1 MSSPRRAAR
10 RKNSSAE
17 PRGWRDWLAEL
28 WPWER
33 TRNPES
39 LRLFQDYTR
48 SCQDTYGK
56 NYVYMPKGD
65 LRDLHT
71 ELWDSK
77 QCIERYGK
85 NRKQKVELPHW
96 REFDESPVAH
106 EGDTDLVRVHL
117 ERIAEARRRGVR
129 AAIAPT
135 SAYLDPSQSFM
146 DDTLGPAML
155 SSPASS
161 QRLLFNYF
169 SGVGTK
175 GTKNLQHD
183 WREAMGLTNQGLPV
197 TTCGM
202 GPPKMKLHQATVFAQ
217 MRVWAAAQGMGAEFD
232 SSASPKGFLALHSTG
247 SGKTCLAA
255 AVYQAYWAQTLT
267 NGEARPLM
275 LFTTPANRNKIQ
287 KKGKDK
293 PTDYY
298 NCARTMFP
306 SSPAA
311 KMSVEQYGKRVKLY
325 SFTEAGNRLHG
336 TSSEATSFRANVKHA
351 VIVIDEA
358 QSIFAPDAQFAVQAA
373 ELRKWLLNPESDGAT
388 IVIMTATP
396 GSTVSELFE
405 LLNCMRRSSEGQ
417 LHESDFVD
425 SHSVLRPSS
434 AAAFRHE
441 VAGRV
446 SFVDYRNN
454 TNDYPAMR
462 TSVESVEM
470 SDEQRESWI
479 KKVKMSKGAVLE
491 TSSDWTHTTEGV
503 RLRRESN
510 MANSWHAS
518 NAFGSHTVKAR
529 AVYASGDLRE
539 LHKYSAKLVR
549 AIENIESPANAG
561 KKQYLYSA
569 FKDGGISQI
578 TSALQG
584 RGWTNMYASMGKLSA
599 AMAAVKESSS
609 KAAADALER
618 ILTSLPGVAGKR
630 FLSTADWGSTPP
642 KSPLKASHS
651 PKRITGGAAQK
662 SPKRKQSVTLFEE
675 EDAEPVNAKAEA
687 QAQALATEVYNSPEN
702 LRGRIVNLLLATGKY
717 NEGLD
722 LKAVR
727 MMHMF
732 EPQTSMAAERQMEGR
747 GRRYCSHTDLPS
759 SERDVEVVHYF
770 AEVEGED
777 AHALVNE
784 INELQ
789 AQARKEEEIAEA
801 ARLRVRIGR
810 AEMHRLISQGKSGLS
825 AGMLSTLQN
834 WFASRPAVDSH
845 ELAEVTDDQVRL
857 ARVAEDAINTRMRGY
872 HDRKQAVPVQL
883 HIEAVNAK
891 DKRAFLEGLRGHSAP
906 LKAAL
911 DRLKKRA
918 SGREAQLVL
927 ADFERDEARAFAEG
941 ERAMAAARTHSAAA
955 AAKVAKLKR
964 QDPSLMELLN
974 ESAPSA
980 ASGMMATDL
989 LVHGIARHEGAPM
1002 ASFLQALADSA
1013 TDCMVLQTL
1022 HARMGVRAQ
1031 CKV

>member
-10 RKNSSAE
+10 KSNQSE

-33 TRNPES
+33 KQNPES
-39 LRLFQDYTR
+39 LRVFQDYTR

-56 NYVYMPKGD
+56 NFVYMPKGD
-65 LRDLHT
+65 LRNLHN

-85 NRKQKVELPHW
+85 RGKVELPHW
-96 REFDESPVAH
+96 REFEASPVAH
-106 EGDTDLVRVHL
+106 EGDTDLVRAHL

-129 AAIAPT
+129 AAIAPKP
-135 SAYLDPSQSFM
+135 ADVDPSQAVL
-146 DDTLGPAML
+146 DETLGPAML
-155 SSPASS
+155 SSPAST

-183 WREAMGLTNQGLPV
+183 WRNAMGLTNQGLPP
-197 TTCGM
+197 TTCGT

-217 MRVWAAAQGMGAEFD
+217 MRVWAAAQGKGVEFD
-232 SSASPKGFLALHSTG
+232 ALASPKGFLALHSTG

-255 AVYQAYWAQTLT
+255 AVYQAFWEQTLT

-298 NCARTMFP
+298 NCARAMFP

-311 KMSVEQYGKRVKLY
+311 KISVEQYGKRVKLY

-336 TSSEATSFRANVKHA
+336 ASSEATSFRANVKHA

-358 QSIFAPDAQFAVQAA
+358 QSIFAPDAQFAAQAA
-373 ELRKWLLNPESDGAT
+373 ELRKWLLSPESDGAT

-396 GSTVSELFE
+396 GSTVPELFE
-405 LLNCMRRSSEGQ
+405 LLNCMRRSSEGR

-434 AAAFRHE
+434 AAAFRRE
-441 VAGRV
+441 VAGQV
-446 SFVDYRNN
+446 SYVDYRNN

-462 TSVESVEM
+462 TTVESVEM

-479 KKVKMSKGAVLE
+479 KKVKLSKGAVLE
-491 TSSDWTHTTEGV
+491 TSADWNHTTEGV

-549 AIENIESPANAG
+549 AIENIESPGNAG

-584 RGWTNMYASMGKLSA
+584 RGWTNMYASMGKISA
-599 AMAAVKESSS
+599 AMAALKESPT
-609 KAAADALER
+609 KAAVDALER
-618 ILTSLPGVAGKR
+618 MLATLPGVAGKR

-642 KSPLKASHS
+642 KLPKAAHS
-651 PKRITGGAAQK
+651 PKRLNGGAAQK
-662 SPKRKQSVTLFEE
+662 ASPKRKQSSPSE

-687 QAQALATEVYNSPEN
+687 QAQALATEVFNSPEN
-702 LRGRIVNLLLATGKY
+702 VRGRIANLLLATGKY

-759 SERDVEVVHYF
+759 SEREVEVVHYF
-770 AEVEGED
+770 AEVEGEN
-777 AHALVNE
+777 AHELVNE

-789 AQARKEEEIAEA
+789 AEARREEDIAEA
-801 ARLRVRIGR
+801 ARARIRLGR
-810 AEMHRLISQGKSGLS
+810 AEMHRIISQGKSGGLS
-825 AGMLSTLQN
+825 AGMLSTIQN
-834 WFASRPAVDSH
+834 WFASRPSVESSH

-857 ARVAEDAINTRMRGY
+857 ARVAEDAIHARIRGY

-883 HIEAVNAK
+883 HIEAVQAK

-927 ADFERDEARAFAEG
+927 ADLERDEARSFAEG

-955 AAKVAKLKR
+955 AAKIAKLKK
-964 QDPSLMELLN
+964 QDPALMELLN
-974 ESAPSA
+974 ESAPTTGSA

-1022 HARMGVRAQ
+1022 HARMGVRTH
-1031 CKV
+1031 CEV